1 MRVFRQ
7 KQNGKAYRKWTV
19 EIVDHLGTRRKMQ
32 AFPDKGASASLGHKL
47 EKLVSYRT
55 ARRALDS
62 ELTEWLESLP
72 PRMMKRLASIGLI
85 GDRAKATATL
95 PDFAQPMEAIKT
107 GTADVDDTMP
117 GIDAE
122 KGARKQGEKQGD
134 DFQKSAVSGQSD
146 TVGNGAIPETKNAA
160 KPYAFQGLAALGAGT
175 RSGTRTPDT
184 RIKNP
189 ML

>member
-32 AFPDKGASASLGHKL
+32 AFPDKGASTALGHKL

-62 ELTEWLESLP
+62 ELTEWIESLP

-85 GDRAKATATL
+85 DGETTA
-95 PDFAQPMEAIKT
+95 
-107 GTADVDDTMP
+107 
-117 GIDAE
+117 
-122 KGARKQGEKQGD
+122 
-134 DFQKSAVSGQSD
+134 
-146 TVGNGAIPETKNAA
+146 AA
-160 KPYAFQGLAALGAGT
+160 KPLMVATRKKRKPKGSGRLTPASLAELKLAFDDAATPIRERRAEALTLERKVSDLVNQAYSLT
-175 RSGTRTPDT
+175 PEEIDLMWRTAPPRMPLPAPASISAVT
-184 RIKNP
+184 T
-189 ML
+189 